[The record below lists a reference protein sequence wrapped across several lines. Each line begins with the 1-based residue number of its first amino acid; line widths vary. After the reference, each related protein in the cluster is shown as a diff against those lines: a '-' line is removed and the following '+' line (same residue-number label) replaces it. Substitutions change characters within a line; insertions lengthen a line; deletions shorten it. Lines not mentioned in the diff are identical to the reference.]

1 MDKNF
6 ESLYENRM
14 KSALLIEKELLKELK
29 YSSIQ
34 KNEVF
39 KIAEYLQSNLPETNI
54 SMLIK
59 KMIGNSI
66 NEKSTQLLKKQKEIS
81 NMIINQAFNS
91 ITKQQIDTQIQSSE
105 VRINFSTFES
115 LMNDESNQ
123 FFKNHTQL
131 LTILRQS
138 FTSMDNKKSILGIN
152 NSIFESINQN
162 LFKER
167 KFLNKDFIENLNNFS
182 KELYLDDKLDFDIKY
197 EDIEKINKK
206 IEQKKVFSEKEVKKF
221 FLFLE
226 RIFLLYS
233 IYLIFNPDNSE
244 HIKTRQMTDIGNQ
257 QIKDKI
263 SQSEIKNQQT
273 IKELDNK
280 FSKSLNQEI
289 YYEVT
294 KNTNIREQPNTK
306 SKKIAMVYPK
316 QKLLVIEN
324 KPYWLL
330 VEYFDEKRN
339 ETIIGWVSKKYTKR
353 LD

>member
-6 ESLYENRM
+6 KSLYENRM

-91 ITKQQIDTQIQSSE
+91 MTKQQIDTQIQSSE
-105 VRINFSTFES
+105 ARINFSTFES

-131 LTILRQS
+131 LSILRQS
-138 FTSMDNKKSILGIN
+138 FTSMDDKKNILGIN

-182 KELYLDDKLDFDIKY
+182 KELQVDNKLDFNIKY
-197 EDIEKINKK
+197 EDIEEINKK
-206 IEQKKVFSEKEVKKF
+206 IEQKKVFTKKDLSTIIF
-221 FLFLE
+221 FMALIGF
-226 RIFLLYS
+226 INDVISLYS
-233 IYLIFNPDNSE
+233 TLNPDNSE
-244 HIKTRQMTDIGNQ
+244 HIKTQQMIE
-257 QIKDKI
+257 KD
-263 SQSEIKNQQT
+263 SQSEIKTQQM
-273 IKELDNK
+273 IKDLDSK

-294 KNTNIREQPNTK
+294 KNTDVREQPNTK
-306 SKKIAMVYPK
+306 SKKIAKVYSE

-339 ETIIGWVSKKYTKR
+339 ETIIGWVSKKCTKR

>member
-206 IEQKKVFSEKEVKKF
+206 IEQKKAFTKKDLSTIIF
-221 FLFLE
+221 FMTLIGF
-226 RIFLLYS
+226 INDVISLYS
-233 IYLIFNPDNSE
+233 TLNPDNSG
-244 HIKTRQMTDIGNQ
+244 HIKTQQMIEKDSQPEIKTQ
-257 QIKDKI
+257 QMIKD
-263 SQSEIKNQQT
+263 
-273 IKELDNK
+273 LDTK

-294 KNTNIREQPNTK
+294 KNTDIREQPNTK
-306 SKKIAMVYPK
+306 SKKIAVVYPK
-316 QKLLVIEN
+316 QKLLIIEN